1 MKLNDL
7 RTLIREEIQN
17 ELAEAKKKKKDEAK
31 KKIMEIIAE
40 AELTEEDLEEG
51 FNLMDKLG
59 KTQYEEGSVIGDD
72 AVRADAEAK
81 IKAFMDKQEKLSDE
95 SKKTYTDKL
104 MGMID
109 GIVAKANIT
118 FKGTPVIV
126 KVEIAQGK
134 PILTVGGAKAV
145 KGVGSVFTGKGS
157 TGGQTAYGE

>member
-1 MKLNDL
+1 MKINDL

-51 FNLMDKLG
+51 LFDKL

-72 AVRADAEAK
+72 AVKADAEVK
-81 IKAFMDKQEKLSDE
+81 IKAFMDEKGSKLDANT
-95 SKKTYTDKL
+95 KKTYTDKL
-104 MGMID
+104 MGMVS
-109 GIVAKANIT
+109 GIVAKAKE
-118 FKGTPVIV
+118 FKTPVIV

>member
-51 FNLMDKLG
+51 LFDKL

-72 AVRADAEAK
+72 AVKADAEVK
-81 IKAFMDKQEKLSDE
+81 IKAFMDEKGSKLDANT
-95 SKKTYTDKL
+95 KKTYTDKL
-104 MGMID
+104 MGMIS
-109 GIVAKANIT
+109 GIVAKAKE
-118 FKGTPVIV
+118 FKTPVIV

-145 KGVGSVFTGKGS
+145 KGVGSIFTGKGS

>member
-51 FNLMDKLG
+51 LFDKL

-72 AVRADAEAK
+72 AVKADAEVK
-81 IKAFMDKQEKLSDE
+81 IKAFMDEKGSKLDANT
-95 SKKTYTDKL
+95 KKTYTDKL
-104 MGMID
+104 MGMIS
-109 GIVAKANIT
+109 GIVAKAKE
-118 FKGTPVIV
+118 FKTPVIV

>member
-1 MKLNDL
+1 MKINDL

-51 FNLMDKLG
+51 LFDRL

-72 AVRADAEAK
+72 AVKADAEVK
-81 IKAFMDKQEKLSDE
+81 IKAFMDEKGSKLDANT
-95 SKKTYTDKL
+95 KKTYTDKL
-104 MGMID
+104 MGMIS
-109 GIVAKANIT
+109 GIVAKAKE
-118 FKGTPVIV
+118 FKTPVIV

-145 KGVGSVFTGKGS
+145 KGVGSVFTSKGS

>member
-1 MKLNDL
+1 MKIKDL

-51 FNLMDKLG
+51 LFDKL

-72 AVRADAEAK
+72 AVKADAEVK
-81 IKAFMDKQEKLSDE
+81 IKAFMDEKGSKLDANT
-95 SKKTYTDKL
+95 KKTYTDKL
-104 MGMID
+104 MGMVS
-109 GIVAKANIT
+109 GIVAKAKE
-118 FKGTPVIV
+118 FKTPVIV

>member
-51 FNLMDKLG
+51 LFGKL

-72 AVRADAEAK
+72 AVKADAEAK
-81 IKAFMDKQEKLSDE
+81 IKAFMDEKGSKLDANT
-95 SKKTYTDKL
+95 KKTYTDKL
-104 MGMID
+104 MGMIS
-109 GIVAKANIT
+109 GIVAKAKE
-118 FKGTPVIV
+118 FKTPVIV

>member
-1 MKLNDL
+1 MKINDL

-51 FNLMDKLG
+51 LNLMDKL

-72 AVRADAEAK
+72 AVKADAEAK
-81 IKAFMDKQEKLSDE
+81 IKAFMDEKGSKLDANT
-95 SKKTYTDKL
+95 KKTYTDKL
-104 MGMID
+104 MGMIS
-109 GIVAKANIT
+109 GIVAKAKE
-118 FKGTPVIV
+118 FKTPVIV